1 MERSRKRIIDLSLS
15 NGATRLRRNQSR
27 AKQSAGAKS
36 CWYKWL
42 RGKGESSLPS
52 ILQALPILS
61 RECPR
66 GSGEESKH
74 IKVFRFP
81 DLSSPKDPPENA
93 LFQPPK
99 NSPPSGMMSLFL
111 PSSGESIINSDYC
124 FYMLVCLSLS
134 VCLSQFLWLIAM
146 MANSHTQSF
155 YGHTPT
161 VYMYVVHQRWI
172 RCNTPCT
179 SSYILHADP
188 LGRILRKKASVHD
201 FGARR
206 LGKDR
211 RFKFCKCCAM
221 SLLDGG
227 ETKF

>member
-1 MERSRKRIIDLSLS
+1 ME
-15 NGATRLRRNQSR
+15 
-27 AKQSAGAKS
+27 
-36 CWYKWL
+36 L
-42 RGKGESSLPS
+42 RGCGGTRAEPSRVREQKVVGTNGCAEREKALFHPS

-179 SSYILHADP
+179 SSYYCMQTLWDESFE
-188 LGRILRKKASVHD
+188 RKSI
-201 FGARR
+201 
-206 LGKDR
+206 
-211 RFKFCKCCAM
+211 CA
-221 SLLDGG
+221 
-227 ETKF
+227 